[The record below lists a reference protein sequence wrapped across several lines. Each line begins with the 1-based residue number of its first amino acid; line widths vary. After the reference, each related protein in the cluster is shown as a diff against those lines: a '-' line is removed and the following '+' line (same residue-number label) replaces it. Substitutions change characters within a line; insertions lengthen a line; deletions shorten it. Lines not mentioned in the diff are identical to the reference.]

1 MSNPDRRQMLGLA
14 ECPGCHHEL
23 VAPLGAGG
31 KPAKCGKCGCR
42 FLLPSADTLFNNAA
56 VYLMANEVEESEHEA
71 KTKRQIRFFV

>member
-1 MSNPDRRQMLGLA
+1 MSNPKRQQMLGLA

-31 KPAKCGKCGCR
+31 KPAKCGQCQCR
-42 FLLPSADTLFNNAA
+42 FLLPSADVLFNNAA
-56 VYLMANEVEESEHEA
+56 VYLMVNEVEESERET